1 MSIPAGSTTTTIT
14 ITPTNETLYE
24 ADETVIIDLG
34 IPTNATLS
42 GTTTHTA
49 TITNDDPLPTIS
61 FTSGTTISATENV
74 GNYSLSVTLS
84 AVSALAASVTLNSS
98 NGTASSGS
106 DYTAQTAQTIT
117 IPVGSTAATFN
128 IPITDDTV

>member
-1 MSIPAGSTTTTIT
+1 MTVTAQLSAASGFVVSVPFTINATSTATGGGTDYSITASPLSIPAGSTTTTIT

-84 AVSALAASVTLNSS
+84 
-98 NGTASSGS
+98 
-106 DYTAQTAQTIT
+106 D
-117 IPVGSTAATFN
+117 FF
-128 IPITDDTV
+128 